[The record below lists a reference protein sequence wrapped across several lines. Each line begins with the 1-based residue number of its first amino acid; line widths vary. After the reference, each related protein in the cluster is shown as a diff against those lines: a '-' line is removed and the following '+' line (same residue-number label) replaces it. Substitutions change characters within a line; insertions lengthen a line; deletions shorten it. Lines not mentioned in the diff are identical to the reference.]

1 VEAKRPA
8 QEVLDHLAA
17 QGVLVK
23 SFHAVGGRLAHRLRI
38 TVGLP
43 AENDRL
49 LREIAAC
56 A

>member
-1 VEAKRPA
+1 
-8 QEVLDHLAA
+8 
-17 QGVLVK
+17 VLVK
-23 SFHAVGGRLAHRLRI
+23 SFHAAGGRLGRRLRV

-49 LREIAAC
+49 LHELAAC